1 MSILRTEH
9 LSYVYSQG
17 TPFEK
22 IAIEDVNIDIE
33 EGEFVG
39 VIGHTGSGKST
50 LIQHFNGLLRPTS
63 GKIFVDGQDIWAN
76 PKEIRKNLAAGGPCV
91 SISRISIV

>member
-33 EGEFVG
+33 EGVFVG
-39 VIGHTGSGKST
+39 VIGHTGSG
-50 LIQHFNGLLRPTS
+50 
-63 GKIFVDGQDIWAN
+63 
-76 PKEIRKNLAAGGPCV
+76 
-91 SISRISIV
+91 